1 MATTTAGLA
10 TKRPQTIPE
19 VKQPEKFSKFQPI
32 DIKPRQ
38 GQDWILNGN
47 NNSNFDIYKDAYDD
61 SPTNSAIIDAYVN
74 YMYGEGLYDRAS
86 GANLKQYIS
95 NEDALLLCQD
105 FKTYGGCMVQIV
117 WGSNQKPLQVKY
129 APVYKFGVRYDMQSL
144 EVRGYWYSYDWKN
157 RYRYTPNFYPKFEGF
172 YQGNPIEVMLIR
184 RPTAEPFFPIPDY
197 LAGIPWAEVEGEL
210 GNAAKNHFKNGLT
223 AMTIINYNQGRQET
237 PELARQEADKVRKL
251 ATGTENASKVIVSF
265 NDSIEEA
272 VTVDQL
278 APPDLNQQNVF
289 FAEEAERKLIV
300 AHSAPPILFAGSNQG
315 NGFSNNADEIAV
327 ATKMLY
333 RKKINPMREILTSGL
348 KQIFDLIDATINPW
362 FKDFAEETKLEN
374 ND

>member
-1 MATTTAGLA
+1 
-10 TKRPQTIPE
+10 
-19 VKQPEKFSKFQPI
+19 
-32 DIKPRQ
+32 
-38 GQDWILNGN
+38 
-47 NNSNFDIYKDAYDD
+47 
-61 SPTNSAIIDAYVN
+61 
-74 YMYGEGLYDRAS
+74 
-86 GANLKQYIS
+86 
-95 NEDALLLCQD
+95 
-105 FKTYGGCMVQIV
+105 MVQIV
-117 WGSNQKPLQVKY
+117 WASNQKPLQVKY

-300 AHSAPPILFAGSNQG
+300 AHSAPPILFSGSNQG